1 MDEAITVNAIMCEKW
16 CVIGLLV
23 LAFGAAGLAKL
34 AGVEQMHVSFS
45 TMGLPAWFGYF
56 IGACEVAGAIGLLV
70 RKLTTT
76 AAIGLTLI
84 SLGAFYFHLT
94 YETFANGIPA
104 FVLVHLCLLV
114 IYARKKGFMLYTSH
128 VAMIISLMRGRN
140 KLQN

>member
-1 MDEAITVNAIMCEKW
+1 MSKVKSVAMW

-34 AGVEQMHVSFS
+34 AGVEQMHGSFS
-45 TMGLPAWFGYF
+45 TMGLPVWFGYF
-56 IGACEVAGAIGLLV
+56 IGICEVAGAIGLLF

-76 AAIGLTLI
+76 AAIGLTVI

-104 FVLVHLCLLV
+104 FVLAHLCVLV
-114 IYARKKGFMLYTSH
+114 IYARNKGFMLS
-128 VAMIISLMRGRN
+128 AS
-140 KLQN
+140 QAA